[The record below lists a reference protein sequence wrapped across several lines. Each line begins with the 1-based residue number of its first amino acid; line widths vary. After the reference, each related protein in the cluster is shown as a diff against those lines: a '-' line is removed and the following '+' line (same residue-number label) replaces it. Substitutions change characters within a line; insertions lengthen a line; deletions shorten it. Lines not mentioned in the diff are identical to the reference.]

1 MPVNGNYIDLHF
13 TNKLARKIKIN
24 MFKTFWSLIMF
35 VLIKQILKNS
45 NSPIYLMYSYGN
57 SSFGWFQQR

>member
-1 MPVNGNYIDLHF
+1 
-13 TNKLARKIKIN
+13 

-35 VLIKQILKNS
+35 VVIKQILKNS
-45 NSPIYLMYSYGN
+45 NSPIYLVYSYGN